1 VLAAFEP
8 IKTPA
13 QDIGIVVKLDL
24 AEFREPF
31 IQAGVASGLGAVLLI
46 LIGVT
51 LSRGIGNPLLRQL
64 EEKERIEV
72 ELSFARAVQED
83 LLPERPPQR
92 AGVCVAART
101 VPARFVGGDF
111 YDFLDVD
118 EHRLGIIVGDVS
130 GKGMSAALYMAR
142 LLGDFRYLAKLHER
156 PGDVLTQMNLA
167 LSERSSQG
175 MFASAIYIVV
185 NVQARTLEVA
195 NAGHHPL
202 HLLRDAIA
210 SEECANASGPPLGI
224 LPEHEFTTETV
235 PLKSG
240 DGLIMFTD
248 GATEPH
254 NAADEEFGVK
264 RLIDIALRK
273 RTEPD
278 DLIDE
283 IESEIAEFTGHAPMF
298 DDFTVVALAAD

>member
-1 VLAAFEP
+1 
-8 IKTPA
+8 
-13 QDIGIVVKLDL
+13 
-24 AEFREPF
+24 
-31 IQAGVASGLGAVLLI
+31 
-46 LIGVT
+46 
-51 LSRGIGNPLLRQL
+51 
-64 EEKERIEV
+64 
-72 ELSFARAVQED
+72 
-83 LLPERPPQR
+83 
-92 AGVCVAART
+92 
-101 VPARFVGGDF
+101 
-111 YDFLDVD
+111 
-118 EHRLGIIVGDVS
+118 
-130 GKGMSAALYMAR
+130 M
-142 LLGDFRYLAKLHER
+142 
-156 PGDVLTQMNLA
+156 
-167 LSERSSQG
+167 
-175 MFASAIYIVV
+175 
-185 NVQARTLEVA
+185 
-195 NAGHHPL
+195 
-202 HLLRDAIA
+202 
-210 SEECANASGPPLGI
+210 